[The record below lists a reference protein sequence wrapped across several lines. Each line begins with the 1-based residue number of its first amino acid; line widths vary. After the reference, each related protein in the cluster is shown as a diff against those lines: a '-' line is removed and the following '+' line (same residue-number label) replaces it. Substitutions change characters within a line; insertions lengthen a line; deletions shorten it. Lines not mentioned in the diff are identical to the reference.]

1 MARGKVVALVS
12 QKGGAGKTT
21 VTMQLA
27 AGLQRVGRKVRVI
40 DLDPQQSALR
50 WAEAGQGP
58 DGRRRFDACAAD
70 GEALPE
76 LLARIRH
83 EAEFI
88 LLDCPP
94 SVEQPATAEALRLA
108 HLAVVPVVP
117 SPTDLWSSRAVER
130 LILNIGNQNPR
141 LKAAL
146 LPNRVARTALAGE
159 VLELLHEFTLPVVA
173 AALAQRNAY
182 AQSAVLGAS
191 VFELGRAA
199 AAAQDEVRRLVA
211 AILELLGEKQ

>member
-1 MARGKVVALVS
+1 
-12 QKGGAGKTT
+12 
-21 VTMQLA
+21 
-27 AGLQRVGRKVRVI
+27 
-40 DLDPQQSALR
+40 
-50 WAEAGQGP
+50 
-58 DGRRRFDACAAD
+58 
-70 GEALPE
+70 
-76 LLARIRH
+76 
-83 EAEFI
+83 
-88 LLDCPP
+88 
-94 SVEQPATAEALRLA
+94 VEQPATAEALRLA